1 MYVLPY
7 FTHCTIL
14 HACQVIE
21 LIELMVAWD
30 DKYLLI
36 VLRSPVPERMNMIIL
51 ITQVSDV
58 SGKNEDGPIYF
69 KRMFT

>member
-1 MYVLPY
+1 MYILTY
-7 FTHCTIL
+7 FTNFAFL
-14 HACQVIE
+14 HGCQVIE

-58 SGKNEDGPIYF
+58 SGKNEDVPIYF
-69 KRMFT
+69 KGMFP

>member
-1 MYVLPY
+1 
-7 FTHCTIL
+7 
-14 HACQVIE
+14 
-21 LIELMVAWD
+21 MVPWD

-58 SGKNEDGPIYF
+58 SGKNEDVPIYF
-69 KRMFT
+69 KGMFP